1 MTMTNINDIA
11 DLLQIL
17 QDRPEWRNTVRA
29 MIVGEELGNLPKA
42 FAAFANATNE
52 NFKLVHEQFGKVDQR
67 LERLETDVAEIRTD
81 IAELKTDVSVLKTD
95 VSVLKTDVSVLKTD
109 VSVLK
114 TDVSVL
120 KTDVSVLKTDVSVL
134 KTDVSVLKTD
144 VSVLKTDVSVLKT
157 DVSVLKTDVSVL
169 KTDVSE
175 IKTNVA
181 QLTRDGAQT
190 RGGHARNEATKDAAI
205 IAMRMGMEFVR
216 VLTTIDLIHMANEM
230 PNVVPPERL
239 ESFAKA
245 DLVIEGRVG
254 DATHYNAVE
263 ISFTGQESDAE
274 RATSNARFIQQ
285 LTGCPANPMVASVRY
300 NPSLK
305 DRIDAGRLFWYEI
318 PIRDLEPE

>member
-81 IAELKTDVSVLKTD
+81 VAEIRTDIAE
-95 VSVLKTDVSVLKTD
+95 
-109 VSVLK
+109 
-114 TDVSVL
+114 
-120 KTDVSVLKTDVSVL
+120 
-134 KTDVSVLKTD
+134 
-144 VSVLKTDVSVLKT
+144 
-157 DVSVLKTDVSVL
+157 L

-190 RGGHARNEATKDAAI
+190 KGGHAKSEATKDAAI

-263 ISFTGQESDAE
+263 ISFTGQENDAE

>member
-81 IAELKTDVSVLKTD
+81 VAEIRTDIAEIRTDVAEIRTDIAELKTDVSELKTD
-95 VSVLKTDVSVLKTD
+95 VSE
-109 VSVLK
+109 
-114 TDVSVL
+114 
-120 KTDVSVLKTDVSVL
+120 
-134 KTDVSVLKTD
+134 
-144 VSVLKTDVSVLKT
+144 
-157 DVSVLKTDVSVL
+157 L

-190 RGGHARNEATKDAAI
+190 KGGHARNEATKDAAI

-263 ISFTGQESDAE
+263 ISFTGQENDAE

-285 LTGCPANPMVASVRY
+285 LTGCPTNPMVASVRY

>member
-81 IAELKTDVSVLKTD
+81 IAE
-95 VSVLKTDVSVLKTD
+95 LKTD

>member
-1 MTMTNINDIA
+1 MSASEPRTLYKYMTAQRALNCIPEVGDRAPHATQPAALNDPFECAVTPAAGGSKIRVWSKELTMTSINDIA
-11 DLLQIL
+11 DLVQIL
-17 QDRPEWRNTVRA
+17 QDHPEWRNTVRA
-29 MIVGEELGNLPKA
+29 LIVGEELGNLPKA
-42 FAAFANATNE
+42 LEILTQATNE
-52 NFKLVHEQFGKVDQR
+52 NFNLVHEQFGKVDQR

-81 IAELKTDVSVLKTD
+81 IAELKTN
-95 VSVLKTDVSVLKTD
+95 
-109 VSVLK
+109 
-114 TDVSVL
+114 
-120 KTDVSVLKTDVSVL
+120 
-134 KTDVSVLKTD
+134 
-144 VSVLKTDVSVLKT
+144 
-157 DVSVLKTDVSVL
+157 
-169 KTDVSE
+169 VSE
-175 IKTNVA
+175 LKTNVA

-190 RGGHARNEATKDAAI
+190 RGGHAKNEATNDAAI

-216 VLTTIDLIHMANEM
+216 VLTSADLIQMAKEA
-230 PNVVPPERL
+230 PNVVPSERL

-274 RATSNARFIQQ
+274 RATTNARFIQQ

-305 DRIDAGRLFWYEI
+305 DRIDSGRLFWYEI

>member
-81 IAELKTDVSVLKTD
+81 VAEIRTDIAEIRTDIAEIRTDVAEIRTDIAELKTDVSE
-95 VSVLKTDVSVLKTD
+95 
-109 VSVLK
+109 
-114 TDVSVL
+114 
-120 KTDVSVLKTDVSVL
+120 
-134 KTDVSVLKTD
+134 
-144 VSVLKTDVSVLKT
+144 
-157 DVSVLKTDVSVL
+157 L

-175 IKTNVA
+175 LKTDVSELKTDVSEKKTNVA

-190 RGGHARNEATKDAAI
+190 KGGHARNEATKDAAI

-263 ISFTGQESDAE
+263 ISFTGQENDAE

-285 LTGCPANPMVASVRY
+285 LTGCPTNPMVASVRY